1 MQQNDRERFLE
12 YLRFEKR
19 SSAHTV
25 IAYETDL
32 IQFSD
37 FLVTQYQLNDLTEPT
52 HLMIRSW
59 IVSMMENGIDPRS
72 VNRKITT
79 LRTFYKFMVRS
90 GKMVRSPMLKVQ
102 APKMKSKLPEYVD
115 EKKMEQLL
123 SPEEM
128 DKSDFAVF
136 RNFLVVDFFYRT
148 GVRLSELINLK
159 TTDVNLYNL
168 TITVLG
174 KRNKVRQIP
183 ITFAFKSV
191 LEEYLKVRKKFMAEN
206 GSDQPYFFLD
216 NKGNQ
221 MSPGF
226 VYYLV
231 KSSISKV
238 STGNKK
244 SPHVLRHSFA
254 TAMLNH
260 GADINAIKELLG
272 HSSLAATQVYTH
284 NSVEKLKEI
293 YKQAF
298 PKA

>member
-1 MQQNDRERFLE
+1 MVQNDRERFIE

-32 IQFSD
+32 IQFAD
-37 FLVTQYQLNDLTEPT
+37 FLATQYQSTDLTEAS
-52 HLMIRSW
+52 HMMIRSW
-59 IVSMMENGIDPRS
+59 IVAMMEEGMDPRS

-79 LRTFYKFMVRS
+79 LRTFYRYMVRT
-90 GKMVRSPMLKVQ
+90 GKMQRSPMLKVQ
-102 APKMKSKLPEYVD
+102 APKTKKKLPEYID
-115 EKKMEQLL
+115 EKKMDLLL
-123 SPEEM
+123 SPESL
-128 DKSDFAVF
+128 DVNDFEVF

-148 GVRLSELINLK
+148 GVRLSELIQLK

-183 ITFAFKSV
+183 ITLAFKSL
-191 LEEYLKVRKKFMAEN
+191 LEEYLSIRKKTMQET
-206 GSDQPYFFLD
+206 GTDHLYFFLD

-226 VYYLV
+226 VYQLV

-238 STGNKK
+238 STGKK
-244 SPHVLRHSFA
+244 RSPHVLRHSFA

-284 NSVEKLKEI
+284 NSIEKLKEI